1 MWLRDRLPQDLPQLR
16 VVTYGYDTSL
26 FGSKSVQDIDDL
38 ARSMVKKLE
47 SIRQLGRHRKPM
59 IFIAHSLG
67 GIVLKRALMLMANS
81 AAVNQHLSELF
92 RLVYMIILFGV
103 PARGMHVSHLL
114 PMVQGQPN
122 ESLIQ
127 ALSRDSEYLSRLHT
141 SFEGITSRSKIRLI
155 AAYETRK
162 SPTPKV
168 CSMLTHTMNVL
179 ANSVD

>member
-16 VVTYGYDTSL
+16 VMTYGYDTSL

-47 SIRQLGRHRKPM
+47 GIRQLGRHRKLM

-67 GIVLKRALMLMANS
+67 GIVLKRALTLMANS
-81 AAVNQHLSELF
+81 AAINEDLSVLF
-92 RLVYMIILFGV
+92 RLVCMIILFGV

-114 PMVQGQPN
+114 PMVRGQPN
-122 ESLIQ
+122 ESLVQ
-127 ALSRDSEYLSRLHT
+127 SLSRDSEYLSQLHT
-141 SFEGITSRSKIRLI
+141 SFKGITSRSKIRLI
-155 AAYETRK
+155 AAYETKK

-168 CSMLTHTMNVL
+168 CSILIHIMNVL
-179 ANSVD
+179 ANSIG